1 MALTRASKK
10 INITYVN
17 QNRYSYASHDF
28 NSPSRFI
35 DELPKEL
42 IEIHD
47 SINIKNDNFI
57 DEFSHDINSDE
68 NYISPGRRRLIQNKK
83 NNEVDWDLNQ
93 DFNFED
99 SFSIEGSRVF
109 HQKYGYGKIINFDG
123 EKAEVNF
130 EKSNN
135 KKIFIKYLQFIK

>member
-1 MALTRASKK
+1 MT
-10 INITYVN
+10 ND
-17 QNRYSYASHDF
+17 SYF
-28 NSPSRFI
+28 
-35 DELPKEL
+35 L
-42 IEIHD
+42 II
-47 SINIKNDNFI
+47 
-57 DEFSHDINSDE
+57 DINSDE
-68 NYISPGRRRLIQNKK
+68 NYISAGRRRLIQNKK